1 MNTTRHTVIAAAFAI
16 SMCALPA
23 YAQGQE
29 REERDTPVEKT
40 TADAAEHVGDAW
52 ITTKVKADL
61 MATKGVSGTAI
72 DVDTKDGVVTLNGTV
87 ASRAEA
93 DKAVAVAKSIHGV
106 TTVKS
111 KLKIAP

>member
-1 MNTTRHTVIAAAFAI
+1 MNTTKHWAIATAFAI
-16 SMCALPA
+16 SLIALPA
-23 YAQGQE
+23 YAQE

-40 TADAAEHVGDAW
+40 TNNAAEHVEDAW

-87 ASRAEA
+87 ASRAEEN
-93 DKAVAVAKSIHGV
+93 KAVAVAKSIKGV
-106 TTVKS
+106 MTVKS
-111 KLKIAP
+111 KLKVAP